1 MKCNDDSLIKFQ
13 ALFTLLVAF
22 QLLLLRQIKA
32 ESESEA
38 DSAVIGEL
46 GFSSRNPTPTQ
57 GSFRLSSGSNPGS
70 PFGSL
75 LSQQNNFQL
84 TNNQPQAFHNLQNP
98 QVRFPVD
105 NQRFRNPVFS
115 QPIFPTQSSIRNTNE
130 KLIKSSFQNSGQ
142 NPRGQLSR
150 AEVLRYS
157 RLMSS

>member
-1 MKCNDDSLIKFQ
+1 MIHLINFQ

-46 GFSSRNPTPTQ
+46 GFSARNPSPTQ
-57 GSFRLSSGSNPGS
+57 GSFISSSGSNSGS
-70 PFGSL
+70 TFGSL
-75 LSQQNNFQL
+75 LRQQNLFQL
-84 TNNQPQAFHNLQNP
+84 SNNQPSAFQSLQNP

-115 QPIFPTQSSIRNTNE
+115 QPIFPTKSSIRNTNE
-130 KLIKSSFQNSGQ
+130 KLIKSSLQNSVQ
-142 NPRGQLSR
+142 SPRGQLSR
-150 AEVLRYS
+150 AEVLR
-157 RLMSS
+157 